1 MTTTASLNASP
12 RDGTGKGVARKLRAA
27 GQVPAVLYG
36 KDMETMH
43 LTVDAHEAELLFSSI
58 SVASTIVD
66 LNVQGENGPTQ
77 TLVREVQ
84 VHPFKPE
91 LLHIDF
97 MRIQAGVAV
106 EVDVP
111 LHLEGIPAGVRVDGG
126 VLEQIAHEIPVKC
139 VPAKI
144 PDAIVVDVTA
154 LEIGD
159 SLHVSDLPVDEDV
172 EILLEPERTIVNVSA
187 PRIIEEDLVEEE
199 ELELVGELE
208 AEGEEEAAEESEES
222 EEPEED

>member
-58 SVASTIVD
+58 SVASTVVD

>member
-1 MTTTASLNASP
+1 MTTTPSLNASP